1 MTTQTPT
8 HSPCLPTWVGVAGV
22 GAVTQL
28 LTTMIFLASSLWAQ
42 VNFTGT
48 WKLDAKASSVPEA
61 MLDAQGL
68 SWLEK
73 QAAKSM
79 PVTHKITQGP
89 GTFSVV
95 TSSAL
100 MGSKQDLVLGAD
112 FRERPG
118 DSGRPPYRIRA
129 YFTNGGNALAV
140 ETLSQNAQ
148 GQRIYALLL
157 RSAEGGGNIMRQK
170 IFFRMG
176 DGPLLE
182 GVRVFRREP

>member
-1 MTTQTPT
+1 MSIQDTRAMPALFI
-8 HSPCLPTWVGVAGV
+8 SW
-22 GAVTQL
+22 L
-28 LTTMIFLASSLWAQ
+28 LTAVFLCAAAYGAP

-48 WKLDAKASSVPEA
+48 WKLDTGASSVPEA

-79 PVTHKITQGP
+79 PVTHRIAQGL

-100 MGSKQDLVLGAD
+100 MGSKQDLILGAD
-112 FRERPG
+112 FQVRSAEG
-118 DSGRPPYRIRA
+118 GRPPYQIRA
-129 YFTNGGNALAV
+129 YLTNGGEALAV
-140 ETLSQNAQ
+140 ETLSQSTQ

-157 RSAEGGGNIMRQK
+157 RSAEDGGNTMRQK
-170 IFFRMG
+170 IFFRLG

-182 GVRVFRREP
+182 GVRVFRRER